1 MTVNYLTKYKK
12 DLAEYQTLMD
22 MYTLKTS
29 RALDVL
35 GRKCE
40 LLLDEDN
47 PLFEPLLDFQQDM
60 ERANELLHKAVDTA
74 NNVLNDISKD

>member
-12 DLAEYQTLMD
+12 DLAEYQSLMD

-29 RALDVL
+29 HALDVL

-40 LLLDEDN
+40 LLLNEDN

-60 ERANELLHKAVDTA
+60 ERANELLHKATDTA
-74 NNVLNDISKD
+74 NKVLNDISKD